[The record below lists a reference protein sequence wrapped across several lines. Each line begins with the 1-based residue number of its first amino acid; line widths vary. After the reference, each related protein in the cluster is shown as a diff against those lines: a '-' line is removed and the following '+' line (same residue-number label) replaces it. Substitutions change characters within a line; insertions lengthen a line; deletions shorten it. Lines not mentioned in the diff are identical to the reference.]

1 MTDDIV
7 EPESCEPL
15 ITSGSDVAPDAPAM
29 EVRETPIAGPAL
41 HTAEVPVF
49 RSPRVQFLSFLIVCA
64 WIAILGRLIHLQGAQ
79 RTLMNDRVARQS
91 LFSEVIPARPGE
103 ILDRNGHVLAMTIM
117 CDSLYAVPCEIDNL
131 WEFSW
136 KVSSCL
142 NLNADELYQRLQDN
156 SDKQFLWI
164 KRRMDESQMTAFRAL
179 QLPRAAWGLRREY
192 LRRYPQGGYAS
203 HVLGIRDIDNE
214 GRGGLEQ
221 GLNDSIRGE
230 DGRRVMTRDA
240 RGIVMEVAAE
250 QSRPPQH
257 GQSVVSTI
265 DLMIQIRTEEHLD
278 QLMDQWKPLGACA
291 IVMEPHS
298 GEILAMVSR
307 PAFRPDSL
315 INLDPAAWKNLAIS
329 AVFEPGSTFKPFIVG
344 WALEHRKLGRDEMID
359 CSFGAYRMG
368 PRILHD
374 HHSYGALSVEDV
386 LVKSSNIGMARIAE
400 RIGLESLYEA
410 TCSFGFGRRTGI
422 ELPGELPGLVQ
433 PFKRWNIY
441 SLGSVPM
448 GQELAVTPLQL
459 ITAHAAIANGG
470 KLIRPRLVRSNDGDS
485 VNLVAPTVDVE
496 TPLLSSDHCNWLVQH
511 PMKGVVERGT
521 GKSAK
526 TPGISM
532 FGKTG
537 TAQKLDPDTGTYSDH
552 AWVLSFLC
560 GAPAENPEVLVLVM
574 VDEPSEN
581 GVQYGGTVAAPAA
594 AKILQSTLER
604 MPQLR
609 FDRKQNTGN
618 ERLTVSPKG
627 DPVY

>member
-1 MTDDIV
+1 MT
-7 EPESCEPL
+7 EE
-15 ITSGSDVAPDAPAM
+15 VARPDLPPSNSE
-29 EVRETPIAGPAL
+29 EVTAEDPAL
-41 HTAEVPVF
+41 ETQATNGATPVVTVADAPVF
-49 RSPRVQFLSFLIVCA
+49 RSWRVQFLSFLIVCA
-64 WIAILGRLIHLQGAQ
+64 WIVILGRLIHLQGAQ

-103 ILDRNGHVLAMTIM
+103 ILDRNGHVLAMTVM
-117 CDSLYAVPCEIDNL
+117 CDSLYAVPCEIENL
-131 WEFSW
+131 WEFAW

-142 NLNADELYQRLQDN
+142 NLNADELYQRMQEN
-156 SDKQFLWI
+156 RDKQFLWI
-164 KRRMDESQMTAFRAL
+164 KRRMDESQMAAFRAL
-179 QLPRAAWGLRREY
+179 NLPRASWGLRREY

-203 HVLGIRDIDNE
+203 HVLGLRDIDNE

-250 QSRPPQH
+250 QSRAPQH

-265 DLMIQIRTEEHLD
+265 DLMTQIRTEEHMD

-298 GEILAMVSR
+298 GEILALVSR

-315 INLDPAAWKNLAIS
+315 LNTDPAAWKNLAIS

-344 WALEHRKLGRDEMID
+344 WALEHSKLSRDEMID

-422 ELPGELPGLVQ
+422 ELPGELPGIVQ

-470 KLIRPRLVRSNDGDS
+470 KLVRPRLVRSDS
-485 VNLVAPTVDVE
+485 EGSANLVAPTVDVE
-496 TPLLSSDHCNWLVQH
+496 TPLLSSENCHWLVQH

-574 VDEPSEN
+574 VDEPSEK
-581 GVQYGGTVAAPAA
+581 GVQYGGTVAAPTA
-594 AKILQSTLER
+594 AKILQSAMER
-604 MPQLR
+604 MQQLR
-609 FDRKQNTGN
+609 FDRTLNSTN
-618 ERLTVSPKG
+618 ERMTEATKG
-627 DPVY
+627 DPIR

>member
-1 MTDDIV
+1 MTNETEVVPSEGVLNIP
-7 EPESCEPL
+7 EPAIP
-15 ITSGSDVAPDAPAM
+15 
-29 EVRETPIAGPAL
+29 REAGEPIATTVDMTP
-41 HTAEVPVF
+41 TSPVY
-49 RSPRVQFLSFLIVCA
+49 RSWRAGLLSVVIIATWIV
-64 WIAILGRLIHLQGAQ
+64 ILGRLIHLQGAQ
-79 RTLMNDRVARQS
+79 RSLMNDRVARQS

-103 ILDRNGHVLAMTIM
+103 ILDRNGHVLAMTVM

-131 WEFSW
+131 WAFTW
-136 KVSSCL
+136 QVSSSL
-142 NLNADELYQRLQDN
+142 NLNADELYERLLQN
-156 SDKQFLWI
+156 RDKQFLWI
-164 KRRMDESQMTAFRAL
+164 KRRLDENQVAAFREL
-179 QLPRAAWGLRREY
+179 KLPKEWWGLRREY
-192 LRRYPQGGYAS
+192 LRRYPQGAFGS
-203 HVLGIRDIDNE
+203 HVLGLRDIDNE

-221 GLNDSIRGE
+221 GLNVSIRGE

-250 QSRPPQH
+250 QSRPPEH
-257 GQSVVSTI
+257 GRSVISTL
-265 DLMIQIRTEEHLD
+265 DLMTQIRTEEHLD
-278 QLMDQWKPLGACA
+278 QLMVQWKPLGACA
-291 IVMEPHS
+291 IVMEPRS
-298 GEILAMVSR
+298 GEILAMASR
-307 PAFRPDSL
+307 PAFRHDSL
-315 INLDPAAWKNLAIS
+315 LKLEPAAWKNLAIS

-344 WALEHRKLGRDEMID
+344 WALEQQKLQREEMID

-368 PRILHD
+368 PRVLHD

-422 ELPGELPGLVQ
+422 ELPGELPGIVQ

-470 KLIRPRLVRSNDGDS
+470 KLIRPRLVRSTDETS
-485 VNLVAPTVDVE
+485 ENLVAPTVDVE
-496 TPLLSSDHCNWLVQH
+496 TPLLSPENCDWLLQH

-521 GKSAK
+521 GKSAR
-526 TPGISM
+526 TPGLSM

-560 GAPAENPEVLVLVM
+560 GAPAENPEVIVLVM
-574 VDEPSEN
+574 VDEPSEK
-581 GVQYGGTVAAPAA
+581 GVQYGGTVAAPTA
-594 AKILQSTLER
+594 AKILQSALER
-604 MPQLR
+604 RPYWGL
-609 FDRKQNTGN
+609 
-618 ERLTVSPKG
+618 
-627 DPVY
+627 